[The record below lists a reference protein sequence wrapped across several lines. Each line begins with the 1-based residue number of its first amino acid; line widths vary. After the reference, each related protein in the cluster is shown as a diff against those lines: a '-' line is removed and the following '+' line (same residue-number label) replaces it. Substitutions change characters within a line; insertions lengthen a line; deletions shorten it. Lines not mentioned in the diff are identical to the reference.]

1 MSKLIDNI
9 KAKRR
14 LYLIGG
20 GIFILIII
28 IASFI
33 QRTRPKP
40 MPKPKPVFSSK
51 VNEKNLLYKRW
62 MTKNGVTIH
71 EQQKELKKL
80 KQQIAKIKKQ
90 KNKPPV
96 FTTPN
101 SKTIYPPA
109 FAPAPFHNNLN
120 LNGGVNNGQGQ
131 GAKYSETNNLIVQQS
146 YTVIKKTKSDSPKS
160 RPVFKKD
167 VPVANNGQAKSNAP
181 KELIPPGSFAKAV
194 LLTGADVPTGSGGQV
209 GPLPVLFRV
218 TGFAQLPNFYKTD
231 IKSCFVVGTATA
243 QLAAERAY
251 IKVTHLSCVTKKGQ
265 IISKSISGTVTG
277 VDGNEGLAGKV
288 VSKQG
293 AMLARV
299 LVAGFLQGVG
309 QAFQQS
315 QENISISPLTG
326 GAVSQPLTPN
336 ANTMLSYGIG
346 GGVSQATQKLADFYM
361 KLANQMFPVVVIHAG
376 RPVNI
381 IFLKGVRLPDDF
393 KEN

>member
-40 MPKPKPVFSSK
+40 MPKPKPVFNSK

-71 EQQKELKKL
+71 EQQKELKNL
-80 KQQIAKIKKQ
+80 KQEIAKIKKQ
-90 KNKPPV
+90 KSKPPV

-101 SKTIYPPA
+101 PNSKTVYPPA
-109 FAPAPFHNNLN
+109 FAPAPFHNNF
-120 LNGGVNNGQGQ
+120 NGGVNNGQG
-131 GAKYSETNNLIVQQS
+131 AKYSETDNLIVQQS
-146 YTVIKKTKSDSPKS
+146 YTVIKKTKPGSPKS
-160 RPVFKKD
+160 RPVLKKA
-167 VPVANNGQAKSNAP
+167 VPVANNGQAKSNAS
-181 KELIPPGSFAKAV
+181 KELIPPGSFVKAV

-209 GPLPVLFRV
+209 GPLPVLLRV
-218 TGFAQLPNFYKTD
+218 TSFAQLPNFYKTD

-315 QENISISPLTG
+315 QQNISISPLTG

-336 ANTMLSYGIG
+336 TSTMLSYGIG

-381 IFLKGVRLPDDF
+381 IFLKGIRLPDDF

>member
-14 LYLIGG
+14 LYLIGA

-62 MTKNGVTIH
+62 MTKNGVTIN
-71 EQQKELKKL
+71 EQQKELTNLKK
-80 KQQIAKIKKQ
+80 QIAKIKKQ
-90 KNKPPV
+90 KSKPPV

-101 SKTIYPPA
+101 SKTVYPPA
-109 FAPAPFHNNLN
+109 FTPVPFHNNLN
-120 LNGGVNNGQGQ
+120 GAVNNGQ
-131 GAKYSETNNLIVQQS
+131 GAKYSETGNLIVQQS
-146 YTVIKKTKSDSPKS
+146 YTVIKKTKTGSSQSRTVLKKPVPAVSGGQVKS
-160 RPVFKKD
+160 
-167 VPVANNGQAKSNAP
+167 QTS

-243 QLAAERAY
+243 QLDAERAY

-336 ANTMLSYGIG
+336 TNTMLSYGIG
-346 GGVSQATQKLADFYM
+346 GGVSQATQKLADFYL
-361 KLANQMFPVVVIHAG
+361 KLANQMFPVVIIHAG

-381 IFLKGVRLPDDF
+381 IFLKGVKLPGEL
-393 KEN
+393 K